1 MAATSKSHRRWRE
14 LSETSRSPVHQTR
27 RRRPSMPE
35 TSARF
40 TLITAARLLD
50 GSGAAPV
57 EQVGLLV
64 ENGRVAKLGRAAD
77 VQPPEGAT
85 VDRRDY
91 GDATILPGLVDA
103 HTHLVAPGD
112 GTLGDDIAKED
123 DDLLLLQAAKNARTL
138 LHSGVTTLRENG
150 AKGKVAFS
158 LREGV
163 RRQLAPGPRMVICGR
178 PIAITGG
185 HMGYFGSEADG
196 EVAVRAEVRKLL
208 REGADYIKIVA
219 SGGSTRTSDPNRA
232 SYTVPEL
239 AAMTDEARR
248 HGKLTAAHCTS
259 AQSVQ
264 NCLDAG
270 VDMIIH
276 CIFSEP
282 DGTYHFRPDLVERL
296 VAAKA
301 WVNPTLYVMKAGIE
315 RQREAR
321 EREGRLTPELETQ
334 LEAARRAL
342 DVRVDAVRQMSE
354 AGVLMTA
361 GSDSPWGWYAPGE
374 FVHEIHMLAQAGLS
388 FSNAI
393 VAGTA
398 GAADSIGVG
407 AVAGRLLPGRQADV
421 LVVRGNPTRDIT
433 DLWKVLDVY
442 QAGRRVERGVA

>member
-1 MAATSKSHRRWRE
+1 
-14 LSETSRSPVHQTR
+14 
-27 RRRPSMPE
+27 MPE
-35 TSARF
+35 APSPF
-40 TLITAARLLD
+40 TLITADRLVD
-50 GSGAAPV
+50 GSTAAPI
-57 EQVGLLV
+57 E
-64 ENGRVAKLGRAAD
+64 RAAVLIQGERIVALGPQD
-77 VQPPEGAT
+77 AVRAPAGAT
-85 VDRRDY
+85 VDRKAY
-91 GDATILPGLVDA
+91 GAATILPGLVDA

-123 DDLLLLQAAKNARTL
+123 DDFLLLQAAKNARTL

-158 LREGV
+158 LREGI
-163 RRQLAPGPRMVICGR
+163 RRRLAPGPRMVICGR

-208 REGADYIKIVA
+208 KEGADYIKIVA

-232 SYTVPEL
+232 SYSVAEL

-259 AQSVQ
+259 AQSIQ

-276 CIFSEP
+276 CIFTEP
-282 DGTYHFRPDLVERL
+282 DGTFRFRPDLVERL
-296 VAAKA
+296 AAAKA

-315 RQREAR
+315 RMREAR
-321 EREGRLTPELETQ
+321 EREGRLTPELMAQ
-334 LEAARRAL
+334 LEQSRRAL
-342 DVRVDAVRQMSE
+342 DVRVDAVRRMSE
-354 AGVLMTA
+354 AGVRMTA

-388 FSNAI
+388 YADAI
-393 VAGTA
+393 VTGTA

-407 AVAGRLLPGRQADV
+407 GVSGRLLSGRQADV
-421 LVVRGNPTRDIT
+421 LVVRGDPTREIT
-433 DLWKVLDVY
+433 ALWDVLDVY
-442 QAGRRVERGVA
+442 QAGHRIARDVI

>member
-1 MAATSKSHRRWRE
+1 
-14 LSETSRSPVHQTR
+14 
-27 RRRPSMPE
+27 MPE
-35 TSARF
+35 STARF

-50 GSGAAPV
+50 GTGSAPAEQAA
-57 EQVGLLV
+57 LLI
-64 ENGRVAKLGRAAD
+64 ENGRVVKLGRAAD
-77 VQPPEGAT
+77 VGGPEGAS
-85 VDRRDY
+85 VDRKDY

-123 DDLLLLQAAKNARTL
+123 DDFLLLQAAKNARTL

-185 HMGYFGSEADG
+185 HMGYFGSEANG

-208 REGADYIKIVA
+208 KEGADYIKIVA

-232 SYTVPEL
+232 SYTVAEL

-259 AQSVQ
+259 AQSIQ

-276 CIFSEP
+276 CIFTEP

-321 EREGRLTPELETQ
+321 AREGRLTPELERQ
-334 LEAARRAL
+334 FEAAQRAL

-388 FSNAI
+388 YSEAI

-407 AVAGRLLPGRQADV
+407 AVAGRLLPGRAADV
-421 LVVRGNPTRDIT
+421 LVVRGDPTRDIT
-433 DLWKVLDVY
+433 ALWNILDVY
-442 QAGRRVERGVA
+442 QSGHRVARGVE

>member
-1 MAATSKSHRRWRE
+1 MTEPA
-14 LSETSRSPVHQTR
+14 
-27 RRRPSMPE
+27 
-35 TSARF
+35 ARF
-40 TLITAARLLD
+40 TLITGARLLD
-50 GSGAAPV
+50 GSSALPVDRAAV
-57 EQVGLLV
+57 LIEGGRIVGL
-64 ENGRVAKLGRAAD
+64 GRLAD
-77 VQPPEGAT
+77 VHAPDGAS

-91 GDATILPGLVDA
+91 PDATILPGLVDA

-150 AKGKVAFS
+150 AKGQVAFS
-158 LREGV
+158 LREGI
-163 RRQLAPGPRMVICGR
+163 RRKLAPGPRMVICGR

-196 EVAVRAEVRKLL
+196 ETAVRAEVRKLL
-208 REGADYIKIVA
+208 KEGADYIKIVA

-232 SYTVPEL
+232 SYTVAEL
-239 AAMTDEARR
+239 AAMTEEAHR

-264 NCLDAG
+264 NCLDAD

-276 CIFSEP
+276 CIFTEP
-282 DGTYHFRPDLVERL
+282 DGTYRFRPDLVERL
-296 VAAKA
+296 AAAKA

-321 EREGRLTPELETQ
+321 EREGRLTPELAAQ
-334 LEAARRAL
+334 LEQQRRAL
-342 DVRVDAVRQMSE
+342 DVRVDAVRKMSA
-354 AGVLMTA
+354 AGVRMTA

-388 FSNAI
+388 YADAV

-398 GAADSIGVG
+398 GAADSIGTG
-407 AVAGRLLPGRQADV
+407 GVAGRLAVGRPADV
-421 LVVRGNPTRDIT
+421 LVVRGDPTREIT
-433 DLWKVLDVY
+433 ALWDVLDVY
-442 QAGRRVERGVA
+442 QSGRRIERGVR

>member
-1 MAATSKSHRRWRE
+1 MTE
-14 LSETSRSPVHQTR
+14 P
-27 RRRPSMPE
+27 P
-35 TSARF
+35 ARF
-40 TLITAARLLD
+40 TLITASRLLD
-50 GSGAAPV
+50 GGGAAAIEAAAV
-57 EQVGLLV
+57 LIDGE
-64 ENGRVAKLGRAAD
+64 RVAALGRAVD
-77 VQPPEGAT
+77 VHAPSGAS
-85 VDRRDY
+85 VVRRDY
-91 GDATILPGLVDA
+91 EGATILPGLVDA

-123 DDLLLLQAAKNARTL
+123 DDILLLQAAKNARTL

-163 RRQLAPGPRMVICGR
+163 RRKLAPGPRMVICGR

-196 EVAVRAEVRKLL
+196 EAAVRAEVRKLL
-208 REGADYIKIVA
+208 KEGADYIKIVA
-219 SGGSTRTSDPNRA
+219 SGGTTRTSDPNRA
-232 SYTVPEL
+232 SYTVAEL

-264 NCLDAG
+264 NCLDAD

-276 CIFSEP
+276 CIFNEP
-282 DGTYHFRPDLVERL
+282 DGTYRYRPDLVERL
-296 VAAKA
+296 ARARA
-301 WVNPTLYVMKAGIE
+301 WVNPTLYVQRAGID
-315 RQREAR
+315 RQRETRA
-321 EREGRLTPELETQ
+321 REGRLTPELIASLDDAQ
-334 LEAARRAL
+334 RAL
-342 DVRVDAVRQMSE
+342 DVKIDAVRRMNE
-354 AGVLMTA
+354 AGVRMTA

-388 FSNAI
+388 YADAI

-407 AVAGRLLPGRQADV
+407 PSAGRLAPGRLADV
-421 LVVRGNPTRDIT
+421 LVVRGDPTREIT
-433 DLWKVLDVY
+433 ALWEVLDVY

>member
-1 MAATSKSHRRWRE
+1 
-14 LSETSRSPVHQTR
+14 
-27 RRRPSMPE
+27 MPE
-35 TSARF
+35 TNARF

-57 EQVGLLV
+57 EQAALLA
-64 ENGRVAKLGRAAD
+64 ENGRVVKLGRAAD
-77 VQPPEGAT
+77 VRAPEGAA
-85 VDRRDY
+85 VYRRDY

-123 DDLLLLQAAKNARTL
+123 DGILLLQAAKNARTL

-150 AKGKVAFS
+150 AKGQVAFA

-259 AQSVQ
+259 AQSIQ

-276 CIFSEP
+276 CIFTEP
-282 DGTYHFRPDLVERL
+282 DGSYHFRPDLVERL

-442 QAGRRVERGVA
+442 QAGRRIERSVA

>member
-1 MAATSKSHRRWRE
+1 
-14 LSETSRSPVHQTR
+14 
-27 RRRPSMPE
+27 MPE
-35 TSARF
+35 VAPRF
-40 TLITAARLLD
+40 TLITADRLID
-50 GSGAAPV
+50 GSGAPPVPRGAILLEGDRIVSVGTEAEVRAPS
-57 EQVGLLV
+57 G
-64 ENGRVAKLGRAAD
+64 AA
-77 VQPPEGAT
+77 
-85 VDRRDY
+85 VDRQAY
-91 GDATILPGLVDA
+91 AGGTILPGLVDA

-112 GTLGDDIAKED
+112 GTLGDDIARED

-158 LREGV
+158 LREGI
-163 RRQLAPGPRMVICGR
+163 RRRLAPGPRMVICGR

-196 EVAVRAEVRKLL
+196 EIAVRAEVRKLIK
-208 REGADYIKIVA
+208 EGADYIKIVA

-232 SYTVPEL
+232 SYTVAEL

-259 AQSVQ
+259 AQSIQ

-282 DGTYHFRPDLVERL
+282 DGTFRFRPDLVERL
-296 VAAKA
+296 AAAGA

-315 RQREAR
+315 RMREAR
-321 EREGRLTPELETQ
+321 EREGRLTPELVAQIERS
-334 LEAARRAL
+334 RRAL
-342 DVRVDAVRQMSE
+342 DVRVDAVRRMSE
-354 AGVLMTA
+354 AGVRMTA

-388 FSNAI
+388 YGDAV

-407 AVAGRLLPGRQADV
+407 GASGRLLPGRQADV
-421 LVVRGNPTRDIT
+421 LIVRGDPTREIT
-433 DLWKVLDVY
+433 ALWDVLDVY
-442 QAGRRVERGVA
+442 QAGRRIARSVA

>member
-1 MAATSKSHRRWRE
+1 
-14 LSETSRSPVHQTR
+14 
-27 RRRPSMPE
+27 MPE
-35 TSARF
+35 APSPF
-40 TLITAARLLD
+40 TLITADRLVD
-50 GSGAAPV
+50 GSTAAPI
-57 EQVGLLV
+57 E
-64 ENGRVAKLGRAAD
+64 RAAVLIQGERIVALGPQD
-77 VQPPEGAT
+77 AVRAPAGAT
-85 VDRRDY
+85 VDRKAY
-91 GDATILPGLVDA
+91 GAATILPGLVDA

-123 DDLLLLQAAKNARTL
+123 DDFLLLQAAKNARTL

-163 RRQLAPGPRMVICGR
+163 RRRLAPGPRMVICGR

-208 REGADYIKIVA
+208 KEGADYIKIVA

-232 SYTVPEL
+232 SYSVAEL

-259 AQSVQ
+259 AQSIQ

-276 CIFSEP
+276 CIFTEP
-282 DGTYHFRPDLVERL
+282 DGTFRFRPDLVERL
-296 VAAKA
+296 AAAKA

-315 RQREAR
+315 RMREAR
-321 EREGRLTPELETQ
+321 EREGRLTPELMAQ
-334 LEAARRAL
+334 LEQSRRAL
-342 DVRVDAVRQMSE
+342 DVRVDAVRRMSE
-354 AGVLMTA
+354 AGVRMTA

-388 FSNAI
+388 YADAI
-393 VAGTA
+393 VTGTA

-407 AVAGRLLPGRQADV
+407 GVSGRLLSGRQADV
-421 LVVRGNPTRDIT
+421 LVVRGDPTREIT
-433 DLWKVLDVY
+433 ALWDVLDVY
-442 QAGRRVERGVA
+442 QAGHRIARDVI

>member
-1 MAATSKSHRRWRE
+1 MTD
-14 LSETSRSPVHQTR
+14 
-27 RRRPSMPE
+27 
-35 TSARF
+35 ARF

-50 GSGAAPV
+50 GTGARPV
-57 EQVGLLV
+57 ERAALLV
-64 ENGRVAKLGRAAD
+64 EGDRIVSLGRQAD
-77 VQPPEGAT
+77 VRVTDGAS

-91 GDATILPGLVDA
+91 AEGTILPGLVDA

-123 DDLLLLQAAKNARTL
+123 DDILLLQAAKNARTL

-150 AKGKVAFS
+150 AKGQVAFS
-158 LREGV
+158 LREGI

-196 EVAVRAEVRKLL
+196 EAAVRAEVRKLL
-208 REGADYIKIVA
+208 KEGADYIKIVA

-232 SYTVPEL
+232 SYTVAEL
-239 AAMTDEARR
+239 VAMTDEAHR

-259 AQSVQ
+259 AQAVQ
-264 NCLDAG
+264 NCLDAD

-276 CIFSEP
+276 CIFTEP
-282 DGTYHFRPDLVERL
+282 DGTYRFRPDLVERL

-315 RQREAR
+315 RLRDAR
-321 EREGRLTPELETQ
+321 EREGQLTPDLVAKLED
-334 LEAARRAL
+334 ARRAL
-342 DVRVDAVRQMSE
+342 DVRVDAVRRMSE
-354 AGVLMTA
+354 AGVRMTA

-388 FSNAI
+388 YSDAI

-407 AVAGRLLPGRQADV
+407 GLAGRLAPGRLADFM
-421 LVVRGNPTRDIT
+421 VVRGDPTREIT
-433 DLWKVLDVY
+433 ALWDVLDVY
-442 QAGRRVERGVA
+442 QAGRRIERGVR